1 MSIESVMARI
11 EEIEAR
17 IRALSPELPALPL
30 PDSRSFLQAAGSIS
44 SSRETSV
51 LPFNVSLAQATGQA
65 FLRPASKRFSPEIEA
80 LIQKYSSMNGLA
92 PDLVRAVI
100 QVESDGNPRTVSH
113 KGAIGLMQL
122 MPEEVKGYGI
132 RDPFDPEQNIA
143 GGTRQLAEKLKLF
156 NGDISLALAAYNAGT
171 GAVRKYGGI
180 PPYRETQD
188 YVQRVLGLL
197 GRSR

>member
-1 MSIESVMARI
+1 MSIESMIARI

-17 IRALSPELPALPL
+17 IRALSPEPPTLPL
-30 PDSRSFLQAAGSIS
+30 PDSRSLLKAAGSIS
-44 SSRETSV
+44 SSGETSA

-65 FLRPASKRFSPEIEA
+65 FLRPVGKRFPPEIEA
-80 LIQKYSSMNGLA
+80 LIQKYSDMNGLA

-100 QVESDGNPRTVSH
+100 QVESDGNPRAVSH
-113 KGAIGLMQL
+113 KGALGLMQL

-143 GGTRQLAEKLKLF
+143 AGTRQLAEKLKLF
-156 NGDISLALAAYNAGT
+156 NGDVALALAAYNAGT

-180 PPYRETQD
+180 PPYRETQN